1 MKLTEMI
8 RNFFRWNRKV
18 TNNESK
24 TGQKRRIE
32 NKTMVQEQEASEALQ
47 NYLLMQYD
55 FRYNLLTEE
64 TEFRPNSS
72 SDPAF
77 TPIGQREMNTLCMDA
92 RTIGILSLIHI

>member
-64 TEFRPNSS
+64 TEFRPNRDRKSVV
-72 SDPAF
+72 
-77 TPIGQREMNTLCMDA
+77 
-92 RTIGILSLIHI
+92 

>member
-8 RNFFRWNRKV
+8 RNVFRWNRKV

-47 NYLLMQYD
+47 NYLLV
-55 FRYNLLTEE
+55 
-64 TEFRPNSS
+64 
-72 SDPAF
+72 
-77 TPIGQREMNTLCMDA
+77 
-92 RTIGILSLIHI
+92 

>member
-72 SDPAF
+72 SA
-77 TPIGQREMNTLCMDA
+77 
-92 RTIGILSLIHI
+92 LSLMTSMTRS

>member
-32 NKTMVQEQEASEALQ
+32 NKTMVQEQEAI
-47 NYLLMQYD
+47 LMVILG
-55 FRYNLLTEE
+55 RLINLM
-64 TEFRPNSS
+64 PNQI
-72 SDPAF
+72 D
-77 TPIGQREMNTLCMDA
+77 
-92 RTIGILSLIHI
+92 